1 MNKLLL
7 SVFPSI
13 DLFGKA
19 FEQQGFCVVQ
29 AQDLIMS
36 GDIRKFNPPSGRF
49 DGLIGGSPCQDFCGL
64 NRNPSSYSQE
74 MLDEYCRVVD
84 MAQPDWFLH
93 ENVQGVPTFEIQGYK
108 QQRFNLDLGWFS
120 EFSRLRVFTFGSK
133 NGVLLNPM
141 TSKKSSIKGTC
152 ITGDDKRSFAACCE
166 IHGLDK
172 DFNLPSLTLAAKKQA
187 IANGVPLQLGAYVAS
202 LIREQYY
209 NTVPLEVTT
218 IERDIRLCACGC
230 GRKLLGRSKTSS
242 DACRKRYSRSKLN
255 TK

>member
-19 FEQQGFCVVQ
+19 FEQQKFCVVQ

-36 GDIRKFNPPSGRF
+36 GDIRKFNPPAGRF
-49 DGLIGGSPCQDFCGL
+49 DGVIGGSPCHDFSRL
-64 NRNPSSYSQE
+64 NRNPTTYSQE

-93 ENVQGVPTFEIQGYK
+93 ENVQGVPEFNIEGYK
-108 QQRFNLDLGWFS
+108 QQRFKLDLGWFS

-133 NGVLLNPM
+133 NGVLLNPI
-141 TSKKSSIKGTC
+141 TSKKGDIKGTAV
-152 ITGDDKRSFAACCE
+152 TGDDKRSFAACCE

-172 DFNLPSLTLAAKKQA
+172 NFNLPSLTLAAKKQA
-187 IANGVPLQLGAYVAS
+187 IANGVPLQLGNYVAG
-202 LIREQYY
+202 LIRNQYY
-209 NTVPLEVTT
+209 GAKPLKNDDKKEG
-218 IERDIRLCACGC
+218 IKLCLCGC
-230 GRKLLGRSKTSS
+230 GRRVLGRAKTSS
-242 DACRKRYSRSKLN
+242 DSCRKRYSRAN
-255 TK
+255 I